1 MKLSKFTVDG
11 VTQVEAYLDSLRQ
24 DDTLGPPF
32 DLLEDPGLVEVLD
45 VNIDVE
51 QSIRFESRLHCAAY
65 LDEML
70 GQIGPELEQDV
81 GLWTWLT
88 VLYFDQVCPIS
99 SDGRRKVLEQARYIP
114 VPGDYRKYYRHLL
127 SGPYFV
133 YRAHS
138 DRPERSAV
146 ALTGPLHKPGEVAE
160 QLLAGQERMT
170 NHAVLDVASLLYMDN
185 KRLRRGAGGKGPGSA
200 RRFVDILNQ
209 LDLTYDLYSLS
220 KDDLVRLLPPEF
232 ERYLPAA

>member
-11 VTQVEAYLDSLRQ
+11 VTQVGAYLDSLRQ

-99 SDGRRKVLEQARYIP
+99 SDGRRKVL
-114 VPGDYRKYYRHLL
+114 
-127 SGPYFV
+127 
-133 YRAHS
+133 
-138 DRPERSAV
+138 
-146 ALTGPLHKPGEVAE
+146 
-160 QLLAGQERMT
+160 
-170 NHAVLDVASLLYMDN
+170 
-185 KRLRRGAGGKGPGSA
+185 
-200 RRFVDILNQ
+200 
-209 LDLTYDLYSLS
+209 
-220 KDDLVRLLPPEF
+220 
-232 ERYLPAA
+232 